1 MDDLPIRCVGYL
13 AVSQLAKGTPRHP
26 EEDKQKNCNSRW
38 SQDEGGEF
46 LCDVWVARLQRP
58 LEIAITVYKDTE
70 PLSKTFKV

>member
-1 MDDLPIRCVGYL
+1 MRRKLYENTVIDDIILERCEQHCPL
-13 AVSQLAKGTPRHP
+13 ARGTPRHP

-58 LEIAITVYKDTE
+58 LEIAITVG
-70 PLSKTFKV
+70 